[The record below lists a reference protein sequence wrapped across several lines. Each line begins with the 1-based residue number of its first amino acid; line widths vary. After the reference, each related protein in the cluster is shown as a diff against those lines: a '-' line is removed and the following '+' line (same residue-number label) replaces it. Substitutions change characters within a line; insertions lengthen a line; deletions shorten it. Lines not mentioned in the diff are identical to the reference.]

1 VSDSRLSPPPTT
13 SGRRVVAT
21 VYAGVVLI
29 AGLLGAIIGV
39 ILPAQNDFT
48 TASLGPLAF
57 EATPLTFAI
66 YGMVMV
72 GLTLGVLL
80 GAVQFVSRYD
90 DASPPDGG
98 DASAGDGDDE
108 A

>member
-1 VSDSRLSPPPTT
+1 VSDSPFSPPATT

-57 EATPLTFAI
+57 EATPLTFAV

-72 GLTLGVLL
+72 GLLLGVLL
-80 GAVQFVSRYD
+80 GVVQYVSRYD
-90 DASPPDGG
+90 DADPPGEGPADGTVE
-98 DASAGDGDDE
+98 DDE